1 MIIPP
6 HAGILVSRNVYCK
19 IGKFNTNYKIAGDFD
34 WMLRLLCASNISFS
48 FSNETTYIMKSGGV
62 SNSGFISEIK
72 KFLEDMSVLKSL
84 GFKFP
89 IF

>member
-6 HAGILVSRNVYCK
+6 HAGILVTRNVYRK
-19 IGKFNTNYKIAGDFD
+19 IGKFNTNYKISGDFD
-34 WMLRLLCASNISFS
+34 WILRLLCTSNISFS

-72 KFLEDMSVLKSL
+72 KYFRRCACIKITR
-84 GFKFP
+84 F
-89 IF
+89 